1 MKRVQMFLAGAFIAV
16 GSLCAQSSDAEWQ
29 AGVAKLK
36 ETIQTNPAQAAEEAE
51 HLIKGKNKK
60 NVELLVAVGEAYLD
74 AGKLTEAQEYA
85 ALARKADGKSPMASV
100 LEGDIAVKQKN
111 AGLASQKYE
120 EAIYFDPKCADAY
133 LKYADIYKSASASLA
148 IEKLEQLKALEP
160 SNTAVDKKLAEI
172 YYLKNDF
179 SKAADAYSRFA
190 MGPTATEEDLVKYAF
205 ALFLNHD
212 FAKSLEVA
220 NMGLRKNPR
229 HAAFNR
235 LAMYN
240 YTDLKRFDE
249 AIKAA
254 DIFFNECDKADYS
267 YLDYMY
273 YGHLL
278 EDLKKYDDAV
288 VQYEKAVEMEPT
300 KTELYKNISA
310 AYEQKNDYKKAIG
323 AYHKYY
329 SSLDKEKQTPDL
341 QFQFGRL
348 YYGAGTQPD
357 SLTITVDERKQ
368 ALASADSVFQAI
380 AVAAPDSYLGNF
392 WRARANSALDP
403 ETTLGLAKP
412 FYEEVA
418 TLLESKN
425 DPHYNAALIE
435 CYSYLGYYY
444 LLAIENP
451 ALKAE
456 AKANKDTSRDYWS
469 KILAIDP
476 TNATA
481 KRALDGIK

>member
-16 GSLCAQSSDAEWQ
+16 GSLYAQSSDAEWQ

-36 ETIQTNPAQAAEEAE
+36 ETIQTNPAQAAEEAD

-60 NVELLVAVGEAYLD
+60 NVELLVAIGNAYLD
-74 AGKLTEAQEYA
+74 ADKLPEAQEYA
-85 ALARKADGKSPMASV
+85 TLARKANGKSALASV
-100 LEGDIAVKQKN
+100 LEGNIAVKQKN

-120 EAIYFDPKCADAY
+120 EAIYFDPKCTEAY
-133 LKYADIYKSASASLA
+133 LKYADIYKSANASLA
-148 IEKLEQLKALEP
+148 IEKLNQLKDL
-160 SNTAVDKKLAEI
+160 
-172 YYLKNDF
+172 
-179 SKAADAYSRFA
+179 
-190 MGPTATEEDLVKYAF
+190 GPTATEEDLVKYAF

-212 FAKSLEVA
+212 FDKSLEVA
-220 NMGLRKNPR
+220 NMGLQKNAR

-249 AIKAA
+249 ALKAA
-254 DIFFNECDKADYS
+254 DVFFKECDKADYS

-278 EDLKKYDDAV
+278 ESLKKYDDAV
-288 VQYEKAVEMEPT
+288 VQYEKAVKMDPT
-300 KTELYKNISA
+300 KTDLFKNISS
-310 AYEQKNDYKKAIG
+310 AYEQKNDYKKAIS
-323 AYHKYY
+323 AYQKYY
-329 SSLDKEKQTPDL
+329 ASLDKEKQTPDL

-357 SLTITVDERKQ
+357 SLAITVEERKQ
-368 ALASADSVFQAI
+368 ALMSADSTFHAI
-380 AVAAPDSYLGNF
+380 AEAAPDSYLGNF

-403 ETTLGLAKP
+403 ETTQGLAKP

-418 TLLESKN
+418 ALLESKN
-425 DPHYNAALIE
+425 DPHYNSALVE

-456 AKANKDTSRDYWS
+456 AKANKDKSIEYWS

-476 TNATA
+476 ANATA

>member
-1 MKRVQMFLAGAFIAV
+1 MGALLLSGTLV
-16 GSLCAQSSDAEWQ
+16 AQTPVPEWQ
-29 AGVAKLK
+29 AGVDKVKSLIK
-36 ETIQTNPAQAAEEAE
+36 TNPEQASETAGE
-51 HLIKGKNKK
+51 LLKGKNKK
-60 NVELLVAVGEAYLD
+60 NVSLVVSVARAYLD
-74 AGKLTEAQEYA
+74 AGKPAEAENYLKA
-85 ALARKADGKSPMASV
+85 AKKADSKDASVSV
-100 LEGDIAVKQKN
+100 LEGDIAL
-111 AGLASQKYE
+111 AGKDVGRACQLYE
-120 EAIYFDPKCADAY
+120 QAIYFNPDCKEAY
-133 LKYADIYKSASASLA
+133 LKYADIYKSANASLA
-148 IEKLEQLKALEP
+148 IEKLNQLKDLEP

-179 SKAADAYSRFA
+179 NKAVEAYANFA

-212 FAKSLEVA
+212 FDKSLEVA
-220 NMGLRKNPR
+220 NMGLQKNAR

-249 AIKAA
+249 ALKAA
-254 DIFFNECDKADYS
+254 DVFFKECDKADYS

-278 EDLKKYDDAV
+278 ESLKKYDDAV
-288 VQYEKAVEMEPT
+288 VQYEKAVKMDPT
-300 KTELYKNISA
+300 KTDLFKNISS
-310 AYEQKNDYKKAIG
+310 AYEQKNDYKKAIS
-323 AYHKYY
+323 AYQKYY
-329 SSLDKEKQTPDL
+329 ASLDKEKQTPDL

-357 SLTITVDERKQ
+357 SLAITVEERKQ
-368 ALASADSVFQAI
+368 ALMSADSTFHAI
-380 AVAAPDSYLGNF
+380 AEAAPDSYLGNF

-403 ETTLGLAKP
+403 ETTQGLAKP

-418 TLLESKN
+418 ALLESKN
-425 DPHYNAALIE
+425 DPHYNSALVE

-456 AKANKDTSRDYWS
+456 AKANKDKSIEYWS

-476 TNATA
+476 ANATA